1 MEDFANAEEC
11 KDAADKLIAL
21 FSELYPRVAQQYPP
35 KLVDGHWRLDEFY
48 YIDQAGDIVL
58 SGVGVWGVLF

>member
-1 MEDFANAEEC
+1 MEDFTNAEEC

-21 FSELYPRVAQQYPP
+21 FNDQYPHVTQQYPP
-35 KLVDGHWRLDEFY
+35 KVVDGHWRLDEFY

-58 SGVGVWGVLF
+58 SGVGVRGVLF